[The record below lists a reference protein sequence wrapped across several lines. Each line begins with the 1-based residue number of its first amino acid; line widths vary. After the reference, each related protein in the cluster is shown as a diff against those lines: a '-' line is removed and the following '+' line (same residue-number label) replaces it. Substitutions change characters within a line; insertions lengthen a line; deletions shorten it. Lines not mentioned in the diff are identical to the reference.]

1 MLEQNPKLQIL
12 GPQFHEISDKFKIG
26 ENGLRLT
33 VCKLKVKTGGNK
45 NENEITEEKMNQKR
59 YFHEIFAIKNV
70 KIVCID
76 FT

>member
-12 GPQFHEISDKFKIG
+12 GPQFHEISDRFKIG
-26 ENGLRLT
+26 EKGLRLT

-59 YFHEIFAIKNV
+59 YIFSRNFCNKKRENSMH
-70 KIVCID
+70 
-76 FT
+76 